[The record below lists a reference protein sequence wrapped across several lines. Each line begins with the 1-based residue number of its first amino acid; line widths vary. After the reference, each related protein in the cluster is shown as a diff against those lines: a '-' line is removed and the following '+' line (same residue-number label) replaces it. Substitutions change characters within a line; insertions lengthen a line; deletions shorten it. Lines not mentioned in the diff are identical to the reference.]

1 MTKIKLCGLTRPCE
15 IQAVNDL
22 QPDYVGFV
30 FYPKSRRYLTP
41 RQAARLKEMLAPNI
55 KAVGVFV
62 DEPPE
67 KIAVLLGGGIIDMA
81 QLHGHEDTQYFRRI
95 RELTDKPLIK
105 AFRVKKPEDC
115 LPAEQYPSEYV
126 LLDSGMGSGV
136 AFDWSAVAGV
146 RREFFL
152 AGGLTVE
159 NIAAAIKKIRPYGV
173 DVSSGIENDGI
184 KDINKMAAFVAAVR
198 EEDAK

>member
-22 QPDYVGFV
+22 RPDYVGFV
-30 FYPKSRRYLTP
+30 FYPKSRRCLTP
-41 RQAARLKEMLAPNI
+41 KQAVKLRQLLDPDIN
-55 KAVGVFV
+55 AVGVFV

-67 KIAVLLGGGIIDMA
+67 KIAVLLGGGVIDIA
-81 QLHGHEDTQYFRRI
+81 QLHGQEDTEYVMRL
-95 RELTDKPLIK
+95 RELSDKPIIK
-105 AFRVKKPEDC
+105 AFCIGKPEDC
-115 LPAEQYPSEYV
+115 LPAEDFPSEYL

-146 RREFFL
+146 RRDYLL
-152 AGGLTVE
+152 AGGL
-159 NIAAAIKKIRPYGV
+159 NPDNAAAAVRMLHPYGV
-173 DVSSGIENDGI
+173 DVSSGIETDGI
-184 KDINKMAAFVAAVR
+184 KDLNKMAAFVAAVR